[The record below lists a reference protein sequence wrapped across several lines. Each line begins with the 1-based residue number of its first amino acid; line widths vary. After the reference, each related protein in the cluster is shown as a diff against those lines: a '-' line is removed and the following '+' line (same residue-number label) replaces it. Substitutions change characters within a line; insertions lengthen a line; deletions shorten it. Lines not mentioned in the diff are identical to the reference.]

1 MTTSYETETASSG
14 SGMPTY
20 NAEGHQVWNPS
31 VGIYHKPAKD
41 ERESYGGIVA
51 ALQDLHVLETG
62 VTKAYPHN
70 FAGIIAAIKDL
81 QIAAEGLPPV
91 LPGPN
96 PGGGQIIID
105 INGNPHWEIIDPPR
119 DGELWFDTRQGRLFV
134 AIDEE
139 WYQTNGADGIPI
151 VTNNGNPPEVDHP
164 IPGQFWWDGGNNDLY
179 IFDGIWRLP
188 GNTFV
193 DEYQPGAAPVWK
205 LITDGLADA
214 FQTTYTL
221 PLGAIGPKVQ
231 AANDPQIITKPEPG
245 DFTVQS
251 DYNVWLYS
259 ALLELDSDLANKG
272 DVSIGETPPDPPTP
286 GQLWYDTE
294 TLELSIWYVDDDS
307 GQWVPTST
315 SYMYDDDLATLRS
328 AIEEETRLREQALH
342 GLMQLIEAGNQIDQS
357 EITALQELLATV
369 QTRIDNLPT
378 YDLSPFARMT
388 TVLEHIA
395 DVQSDIHGLANSL
408 DNLPGYALKTD
419 VENIENQLGTFATTD
434 EVSAVEQSIPDV
446 SEYVT
451 AQDITE
457 AISNITTEFLP
468 RTGGVLSGSFTLNK
482 QDFDLPALN
491 FSTAITDSKNAFKF
505 KTVSPTNNDYV
516 TFGVND
522 NFWEYAWQF
531 ESEENFCWIYN
542 NSDTVFSITKEGPAC
557 STLYLGDIGD
567 TTNTGRVIHN
577 KIDVKERLN
586 TYQTAFEQM
595 RQGVSNATDFD
606 SLKAN
611 ILSALASV

>member
-1 MTTSYETETASSG
+1 VTTSYETQTTASASG
-14 SGMPTY
+14 LPRY

-31 VGIYHKPAKD
+31 VGVYHKPA
-41 ERESYGGIVA
+41 ENQAESYGGIIG
-51 ALQDLHVLETG
+51 ALQDLHVAETG

-105 INGNPHWEIIDPPR
+105 INGNPSWEIIEPPR

-151 VTNNGNPPEVDHP
+151 VTDNANPPEVEHP
-164 IPGQFWWDGGNNDLY
+164 IPGQFWWDAQNNDLY
-179 IFDGIWRLP
+179 IHDGMWRLP
-188 GNTFV
+188 DNNFT
-193 DEYQPGAAPVWK
+193 DQYEPGAAPVWK

-221 PLGAIGPKVQ
+221 PLGAVGPRATSADFNYIPVP
-231 AANDPQIITKPEPG
+231 DITT
-245 DFTVQS
+245 FQVQS
-251 DYNVWLYS
+251 DYNVWVFEALS
-259 ALLELDSDLANKG
+259 EVDKVLLEKG
-272 DVSIGETPPDPPTP
+272 NVVIGELPPPMPAP
-286 GQLWYDTE
+286 GQMWYDT
-294 TLELSIWYVDDDS
+294 TALELSIWYEDDDS
-307 GQWVPTST
+307 GQWVPTSVAHT
-315 SYMYDDDLATLRS
+315 YDADLDVIRASISTESRIRDK
-328 AIEEETRLREQALH
+328 AIHDLLE
-342 GLMQLIEAGNQIDQS
+342 LIEAGNQIDQS
-357 EITALQELLATV
+357 EITELQELLATV

-419 VENIENQLGTFATTD
+419 VESIENQLSTFATTD
-434 EVSAVEQSIPDV
+434 EVAEVAQSIPDV
-446 SEYVT
+446 SSYVT
-451 AQDITE
+451 AEDITT
-457 AISNITTEFLP
+457 AISNITTEYLP
-468 RTGGVLSGSFTLNK
+468 RTGGVLTGSFTLNK
-482 QDFDLPALN
+482 QDFDLAGLD

-531 ESEENFCWIYN
+531 ASEENFCWVYN

-586 TYQTAFEQM
+586 TYQTAFEQV
-595 RQGVSNATDFD
+595 RQGVANATDFD
-606 SLKAN
+606 SLRAN